1 MLDAKERE
9 HVRRGLRMLVED
21 APLAPDF
28 EAVVIPRLGDA
39 HPAGRSPLV
48 VLVASGLLVI
58 AVGGLTFLFS
68 GSQGGPEPSIPAL
81 DSTPMEPLPALSP
94 GEFPRVTIDLPGWT
108 ISYVEDSEGSIE
120 MSDVEDTALEGM
132 VFEESVNYH
141 SATILFTDGTKEAE
155 LRLSSSALD
164 DVERLIADR
173 LGSGSRL
180 QDQTVLGSNAAV
192 IRFAGLSAFTAIWSA
207 TDVEYEFVGHEFGG
221 EDGEEDFRSV
231 LRALRRVGETEWTAS
246 LSDEIVSDR
255 ASTVGQY
262 LSDIPLPPGFDTTP
276 VEEGPV
282 EHWYQVGADTVRAVS
297 CGWLDYWVSAKAV
310 GDQASMQQAVDAMA
324 GSRQW
329 SILRDMSAEG
339 GFHEMVWEY
348 ADAIA
353 ADGTVSGGYESAEVL
368 TVEGSY
374 TNAFGCNT
382 S

>member
-9 HVRRGLRMLVED
+9 DVRRGLRVLVDD

-28 EAVVIPRLGDA
+28 EAIITPRLGDA

-58 AVGGLTFLFS
+58 AIGGLTFLFS
-68 GSQGGPEPSIPAL
+68 GSQAGPEPSTPAL
-81 DSTPMEPLPALSP
+81 DSTPMEPLPALAP
-94 GEFPRVTIDLPGWT
+94 GEFPRVSIDLPGWT
-108 ISYVEDSEGSIE
+108 ISYVEESEGSIE

-173 LGSGSRL
+173 LSSGARL
-180 QDQTVLGSNAAV
+180 TDETVLGSNAAV
-192 IRFAGLSAFTAIWSA
+192 IRLGDLSFTGIWSA
-207 TDVEYEFVGHEFGG
+207 SDVEYEFVGHEFGG

-231 LRALRRVGETEWTAS
+231 LRALRRVGEIDWTAS

-255 ASTVGQY
+255 ASTVRQY

-276 VEEGPV
+276 VEEGPI
-282 EHWYQVGADTVRAVS
+282 EHWYQVGADTIRAVS
-297 CGWLDYWVSAKAV
+297 CGWLDYWVSAKAA
-310 GDQASMQQAVDAMA
+310 GDHASIQQAVDAMA

-329 SILRDMSAEG
+329 SILIDMSAEG

-353 ADGTVSGGYESAEVL
+353 TDGTVPGGYESADVL

>member
-9 HVRRGLRMLVED
+9 DVRRGLRVLVEE
-21 APLAPDF
+21 APLAPEY
-28 EAVVIPRLGDA
+28 EAIITPRLGDA

-58 AVGGLTFLFS
+58 AIGGLTFLFS
-68 GSQGGPEPSIPAL
+68 GSQGGPGPSAPAL
-81 DSTPMEPLPALSP
+81 DSTPEPLPALSL
-94 GEFPRVTIDLPGWT
+94 GEFPRVSIDLPGWT
-108 ISYVEDSEGSIE
+108 ISYVEESEGSIE

-173 LGSGSRL
+173 LSSGSRL
-180 QDQTVLGSNAAV
+180 TDETVLGSKAAV
-192 IRFAGLSAFTAIWSA
+192 IRVGDLSFTAIWSA
-207 TDVEYEFVGHEFGG
+207 SDVEYEFVGHEFGG
-221 EDGEEDFRSV
+221 EDGEETFRSV

-255 ASTVGQY
+255 ASTVRQY

-276 VEEGPV
+276 VEEGPI
-282 EHWYQVGADTVRAVS
+282 EHWYQVGADTVRAVA
-297 CGWLDYWVSAKAV
+297 CGWLDHWVSAKAA
-310 GDQASMQQAVDAMA
+310 GDEASMQQAVDAMV

-329 SILRDMSAEG
+329 SILVDMSAEG
-339 GFHEMVWEY
+339 GFHETVWEY

-353 ADGTVSGGYESAEVL
+353 TDGTVSGGYESAEVL
-368 TVEGSY
+368 AVESSY

>member
-9 HVRRGLRMLVED
+9 DVRRGMRVLVDE
-21 APLAPDF
+21 APLAPDY
-28 EAVVIPRLGDA
+28 EAIITPRLGDA

-58 AVGGLTFLFS
+58 AVGALTFLFS
-68 GSQGGPEPSIPAL
+68 GSQVGPEPSTPAL

-94 GEFPRVTIDLPGWT
+94 GEFPLVSIDLPGWT
-108 ISYVEDSEGSIE
+108 ISYVEESEGSIE
-120 MSDVEDTALEGM
+120 MSDVEDTALERM

-141 SATILFTDGTKEAE
+141 SATILFTDGTKQAE

-173 LGSGSRL
+173 LSSGSRL
-180 QDQTVLGSNAAV
+180 TDETVLGSNAAV
-192 IRFAGLSAFTAIWSA
+192 IRLDDLSFTGIWSA
-207 TDVEYEFVGHEFGG
+207 SDVEYEFVGHEFGG

-231 LRALRRVGETEWTAS
+231 LRALRRVSETDWTAS

-255 ASTVGQY
+255 ASTIRQY
-262 LSDIPLPPGFDTTP
+262 LSDIPLPPGFDTTA
-276 VEEGPV
+276 VEEGPI

-297 CGWLDYWVSAKAV
+297 CGWLDYWVSAKSA

-329 SILRDMSAEG
+329 SILIDMSAEG

-353 ADGTVSGGYESAEVL
+353 TDGTVSGGYESADVL

-374 TNAFGCNT
+374 TNAFGCKT